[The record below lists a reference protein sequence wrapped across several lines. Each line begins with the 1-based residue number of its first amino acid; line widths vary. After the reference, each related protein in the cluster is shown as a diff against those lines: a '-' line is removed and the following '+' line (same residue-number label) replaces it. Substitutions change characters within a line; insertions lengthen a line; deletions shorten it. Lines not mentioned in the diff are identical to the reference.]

1 MKWISPLIGMWVTY
15 LILIFYSIWMYVHF
29 RQTLL
34 IVPIALLSVIAIFII
49 LPFSK
54 DFLRKEDK

>member
-1 MKWISPLIGMWVTY
+1 MKWISPLIGMCVTY